1 MTDTTKRILFMGTPD
16 IAATCLSALTDAGY
30 RVVGAVCQPDKP
42 KGRGYT
48 LQPPP
53 VKVRALEL
61 GIPVFQPETLKDGA
75 FDATLKELAPDLVAV
90 VAYGKILP
98 PSLIHFPA
106 YGCVNV
112 HASLLPKYRGAAPM
126 QRAIIDGEAETGVT
140 TMLMDEGLDTGDM
153 LLVES
158 FPIGEEDNFE
168 TVHDRTATLG
178 GKLLCRTVEGLFAGT
193 LTPIPQPE
201 GATYAAKI
209 TKEDCLLDFTR
220 PAKAL
225 AAQVRGLSPIPLSYT
240 TLPDGRLLKVAAA
253 HVAEGTGECGRVI
266 AVSDKGEGGITVATG
281 DGAIVLTKVKP
292 EGKGLMT
299 AADLLRGRRIAL
311 GDLLGGSTL

>member
-30 RVVGAVCQPDKP
+30 HVVGAVCQPDKP
-42 KGRGYT
+42 KGRGYA

-53 VKVRALEL
+53 VKVRAEEL

-75 FDATLKELAPDLVAV
+75 FDATLKELAPDLIAV

-98 PSLIHFPA
+98 PSLIHFPPF
-106 YGCVNV
+106 GCVNV

-126 QRAIIDGEAETGVT
+126 QRAIIDGEKETGVT

-153 LLVES
+153 LLVEA

-168 TVHDRTATLG
+168 TVHDKTASLG
-178 GKLLCRTVEGLFAGT
+178 GKLLCRTVEGLFEGT
-193 LTPIPQPE
+193 LTPTPQPE

-209 TKEDCLLDFTR
+209 TKEDCLLDFSR
-220 PAKAL
+220 PARVL
-225 AAQVRGLSPIPLSYT
+225 VAQVRGLSPIPLAYT

-253 HVAEGTGECGRVI
+253 HVAKGEGEGGRVI

-281 DGAIVLTKVKP
+281 EGALVLTKVKP

-299 AADLLRGRRIAL
+299 AADLIRGRRIAT
-311 GDLLGGSTL
+311 GDLLGGER